1 MSYGSTAARVAKH
14 KAESPHL
21 FCERAG
27 CLWRV
32 SGRMSCPKHGVGEI
46 ERKARVLAGEWW
58 NGKPWVELDDQQRRD
73 ALVEA
78 AHYPIGAL

>member
-46 ERKARVLAGEWW
+46 RA
-58 NGKPWVELDDQQRRD
+58 
-73 ALVEA
+73 
-78 AHYPIGAL
+78 